1 MSETIK
7 PLGSPVVNLHT
18 SRSGWALVKDGK
30 CWGCVYAKDGT
41 TGEQMGWTDKPI
53 HIKLDEV
60 SKEKPP
66 TKTWFTYSGSPYEA
80 EMQEGEWVYVVF
92 TQTVMGW

>member
-1 MSETIK
+1 MSNTNVIETS
-7 PLGSPVVNLHT
+7 LE
-18 SRSGWALVKDGK
+18 GWVMMKEGKFWGEVYPSDGK
-30 CWGCVYAKDGT
+30 SMAVMDWVDSFENARISKG
-41 TGEQMGWTDKPI
+41 
-53 HIKLDEV
+53 
-60 SKEKPP
+60 KEKPP